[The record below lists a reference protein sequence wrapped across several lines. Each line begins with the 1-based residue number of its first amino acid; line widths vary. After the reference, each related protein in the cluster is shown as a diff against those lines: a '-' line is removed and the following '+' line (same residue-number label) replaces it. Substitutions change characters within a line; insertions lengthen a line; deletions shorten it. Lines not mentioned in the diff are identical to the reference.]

1 MCRQLLFEENRMWS
15 QNALTKEYAI
25 EIYEENEEGDFVN
38 GSDFETQD
46 EMEILD

>member
-1 MCRQLLFEENRMWS
+1 MSWTIPFWTVE
-15 QNALTKEYAI
+15 EYAI